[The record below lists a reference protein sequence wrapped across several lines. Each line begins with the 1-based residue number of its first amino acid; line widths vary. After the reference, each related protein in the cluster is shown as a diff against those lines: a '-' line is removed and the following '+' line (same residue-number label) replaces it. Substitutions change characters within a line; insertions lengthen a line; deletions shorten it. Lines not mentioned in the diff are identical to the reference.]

1 MDRDYVV
8 GVDFDSTIVSY
19 DDVMYRV
26 ALQRGLIYSDTRKS
40 KRDIRDIIRQI
51 PDGET
56 EWQRLQAVVYGSR
69 MEEARLING
78 VQTFFELCKLY
89 KVKVYIIS
97 HKTEF
102 AKFDETGTNLR
113 AVAMAWM
120 KKNRFFETN
129 GLSLPQENVH
139 FETSRRQKIER
150 VRHLRCT
157 HFIDDLEETF
167 LENSFPKSIE
177 KILYAPHIQRTSLT
191 EVKIFTTWEEI
202 SDYFFNATS

>member
-1 MDRDYVV
+1 MGRNYVI
-8 GVDFDSTIVSY
+8 GIDLDNTIVSY
-19 DDVMYRV
+19 GDIMHKV
-26 ALQRGLIYSDTRKS
+26 ARQRGLIQLDVGKN
-40 KRDIRDIIRQI
+40 KKNIRDKIRQL
-51 PDGET
+51 PDGEI
-56 EWQRLQAVVYGSR
+56 EWQRLQAIVYGSR

-113 AVAMAWM
+113 AVAMIWM
-120 KKNRFFETN
+120 KKNRFFETG
-129 GLSLPQENVH
+129 GLGLPQENVH
-139 FETSRRQKIER
+139 FEPNRHEKIER
-150 VRHLRCT
+150 IRHLRCT

-167 LENSFPKSIE
+167 FENSFPKIIE
-177 KILYAPHIQRTSLT
+177 KILYAPYIQCMSLS
-191 EVKIFTTWEEI
+191 EVKVFTTWEEI